1 MTIENIILIATI
13 ALTAVFALWFAFR
26 GLRRGWVKALFT
38 TGNIVLSATLACFL
52 SRDFTTIARD
62 YLYPLVGK
70 ILGLFDISLEE
81 MLAGYEQFTPFLPLI
96 LGIVLTPMFFLLFF
110 FIFRTIFGFVL
121 SFFFRPKR
129 RVINEEGE
137 KVKVKRHVPGW
148 SRAVGALIGVCNG
161 VLLLAVMLIP
171 AVGFLNMGLHV
182 TDALY
187 EKGAPARDSGS
198 ADAQI
203 YYVVEDYVKPASK
216 NWLVSSVYNTLG
228 EPMFNYMITTTYDD
242 AEVFLENEL
251 IAVVHLLNQGK
262 DFSNTDFSQMDG
274 DAVDNMHG
282 MVDVIEESVLM
293 PELAATLIS
302 ELGHAWSSGDSILG
316 MERPDMGELL
326 NPTFDVLLK
335 ILSTTDREL
344 LVADLNTMIDFLDL
358 LVDSGILANMGDS
371 SKIMDTLSTNKTLI
385 SDMTS
390 LFEQNEHLAPMA
402 KEIKSLM
409 VRAVTQTLNMED
421 SELTGKLTESINVYK
436 DDPDQLSNE
445 LGNIV
450 TDYMADQN
458 IQAEVS
464 KEITDEVADAIC
476 KEFAGQTEVSEEEV
490 IDFVLN
496 YASGNLV
503 DEDGEIDLDGDG
515 IPDGDIDDLPDDLPD
530 NIPGM

>member
-81 MLAGYEQFTPFLPLI
+81 MLSGYEQFTAFLPLI

-121 SFFFRPKR
+121 SFFFRSKR

-171 AVGFLNMGLHV
+171 AVGFLNMGLNV
-182 TDALY
+182 TDVYFESVDTAKLTR
-187 EKGAPARDSGS
+187 EDGSVDSMMYF
-198 ADAQI
+198 A
-203 YYVVEDYVKPASK
+203 VEDYVKPASK

-228 EPMFNYMITTTYDD
+228 KPMFDHMITTAYDGT
-242 AEVFLENEL
+242 EVYLQDEL
-251 IAVVHLLNQGK
+251 IAAVQLLNHGK
-262 DFSNTDFSQMDG
+262 NFSGADFSQMDG

-293 PELAATLIS
+293 PEFAATLIS
-302 ELGHAWSSGDSILG
+302 DLSGAWSRGDSILG
-316 MERPDMGELL
+316 MERPNMGELL
-326 NPTFDVLLK
+326 NPTFDVLLR

-358 LVDSGILANMGDS
+358 LVDSGILANMEDS

-409 VRAVTQTLNMED
+409 VRAVTQSLNMED

-476 KEFAGQTEVSEEEV
+476 KEFADRDEVSEEEV

-515 IPDGDIDDLPDDLPD
+515 IPDGDIDDLPDDV
-530 NIPGM
+530 PGI